1 MEAMLFG
8 AGSHLGVH
16 MDGAAYGAEHLTRD
30 LPGLERRLLMQDL
43 TIVKSHDP
51 LDLRKNEAAVNA
63 YNERMYRTILPE
75 VEAGRFPILLGGD
88 HSVAIAS
95 ALASQKIQG
104 PLGII
109 WIDAH
114 TDFNTFDT
122 TETGN
127 IHGLPLAAITGYD
140 CAALRT
146 FHLASPIHVQRAVV
160 VGARAVDD
168 DEWTN
173 IYDAGLTV
181 FTTDDIK
188 EQGVEAIMEQAYRI
202 AGEGT
207 NGIHVS
213 YDLDV
218 IDPVAAPGVSV
229 PEVDGI
235 SEADAYSICRY
246 ITEHIDPVRSFD
258 LVELNPLRD
267 IDGKTETI
275 AARILREV
283 AEAVQENK

>member
-8 AGSHLGVH
+8 AGSHLGVQT
-16 MDGAAYGAEHLTRD
+16 DGAAFGAEHLTRN

-43 TIVKSHDP
+43 TIEKSHDP
-51 LDLRKNEAAVNA
+51 LDLRKNEAALNA

-95 ALASQKIQG
+95 ALASQQVQG

-140 CAALRT
+140 CADLRR
-146 FHLASPIHVQRAVV
+146 FHAGSPIHVQRAVV
-160 VGARAVDD
+160 VGARSVDD

-173 IYDAGLTV
+173 IEDAGLTV
-181 FTTDDIK
+181 FTTEDIQR
-188 EQGVEAIMEQAYRI
+188 EGVEAIMEKAFRI

-207 NGIHVS
+207 NGIHIS

-218 IDPVAAPGVSV
+218 IDPQVAPGVSV
-229 PEVDGI
+229 PEQEGI
-235 SEADAYSICRY
+235 SEAEAFAVSRY
-246 ITEHIDPVRSFD
+246 ITEHIDQVRSFD

-267 IDGKTETI
+267 VDGRTEAI

-283 AEAVQENK
+283 AEAAKGKE

>member
-8 AGSHLGVH
+8 AGSHLGVQI
-16 MDGAAYGAEHLTRD
+16 DGAAYGAEHLTRD

-43 TIVKSHDP
+43 AIVKSHDP

-95 ALASQKIQG
+95 ALASQQVQG

-114 TDFNTFDT
+114 TDFNTFES

-140 CAALRT
+140 CEDLRR
-146 FHLASPIHVQRAVV
+146 FHMASPIHVQRAVV
-160 VGARAVDD
+160 VGARSVDD

-173 IYDAGLTV
+173 VYDAGLTV

-188 EQGVEAIMEQAYRI
+188 EQGPEAIMEQAFRI

-218 IDPVAAPGVSV
+218 IDPKTAPGVSV

-235 SEADAYSICRY
+235 SEEEAFAISRF
-246 ITEHIDPVRSFD
+246 ITDHIDQVRSFD
-258 LVELNPLRD
+258 LVELNPLYD
-267 IDGKTETI
+267 VDGRTEAI

-283 AEAVQENK
+283 AEAIKAQ

>member
-8 AGSHLGVH
+8 AGSHLGVQI
-16 MDGAAYGAEHLTRD
+16 DGAAYGAEHLTLD

-43 TIVKSHDP
+43 AIVKSHDP

-95 ALASQKIQG
+95 ALASQQAQG

-140 CAALRT
+140 CKDLRK
-146 FHLASPIHVQRAVV
+146 FHTAGTIHVQKAVV
-160 VGARAVDD
+160 VGARSVDD

-173 IYDAGLTV
+173 VYDAGLTV

-188 EQGVEAIMEQAYRI
+188 EQGAEAIMEQAFRI

-218 IDPVAAPGVSV
+218 IDPQVAPGVSV
-229 PEVDGI
+229 PEADGI
-235 SEADAYSICRY
+235 SEEDAFAISRY
-246 ITEHIDPVRSFD
+246 ITDHIDQVRSFD
-258 LVELNPLRD
+258 LVELNPLFDVEGR
-267 IDGKTETI
+267 TEAI
-275 AARILREV
+275 ATRILKEV
-283 AEAVQENK
+283 AEAVKAQ